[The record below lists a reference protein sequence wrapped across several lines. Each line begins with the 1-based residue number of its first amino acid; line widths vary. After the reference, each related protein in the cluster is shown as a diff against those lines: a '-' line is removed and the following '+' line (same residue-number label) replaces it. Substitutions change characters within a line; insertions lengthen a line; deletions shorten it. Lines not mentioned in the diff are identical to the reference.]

1 MVAGR
6 RTADEESPGRT
17 KEKSPPM
24 SNCST
29 SRLLL
34 RNRLKISIRG
44 IQKTENY
51 PGSIIY
57 PSKHYVTTTLQCV
70 VALFGQKRH
79 IR

>member
-1 MVAGR
+1 MVAAR

-34 RNRLKISIRG
+34 RNRLKISIG
-44 IQKTENY
+44 GLQKKIL
-51 PGSIIY
+51 GALFAQS
-57 PSKHYVTTTLQCV
+57 TTALQCV